1 MATLRGDEEAIRSLF
16 ARWYRASQAK
26 DVDGLSKL
34 ITDDAIFLAPGQ
46 EPIRGRAAFEALY
59 RNVLGA
65 FTFEQEWIFEEIT
78 VLGEWGYCWGRDSVT
93 MTPLA
98 GGPAVRASGAGLSIL
113 RRLKDGSWLVARGI
127 NNMVRETQPA
137 APRGVPGR
145 DLLRFAGTIDAKSA
159 REMEEAI
166 EEGCE
171 RIDPDE
177 CK

>member
-1 MATLRGDEEAIRSLF
+1 MALLKDDEEAIRSLF
-16 ARWYRASQAK
+16 GEWKRASQAK
-26 DVDGLSKL
+26 DVNRLSKL

-46 EPIRGRAAFEALY
+46 PPIRGRAAFEALY
-59 RNVLGA
+59 RQVLGA
-65 FTFEQEWIFEEIT
+65 FTFEQEWVFEEIA
-78 VLGEWGYCWGRDSVT
+78 VLGDWAYCWGRDSVT

-113 RRLKDGSWLVARGI
+113 CRLADGSWVVARGI

-145 DLLRFAGTIDAKSA
+145 DLLRFAGTIDAESA

-166 EEGCE
+166 EDGCE
-171 RIDPDE
+171 RIDPE
-177 CK
+177 EW